1 MTPYVLIRETK
12 KSRRTPLL
20 VCLSVAAGLGLSG
33 ALLSGA
39 LLGGTAYGEALA
51 VGLTR
56 FVPFLAPILMPGHET
71 ESSHR
76 AIRIQADSRGHYIVK
91 GSADGV
97 SLEFMIDSGATN
109 IVLTRAAAELLHVGP
124 LRFDVPT
131 TTANGRVQNAQITIH
146 KLTIGSFTASD
157 VPVLVN
163 GGELEEPLLGMSWL
177 GLFKSIEIKN
187 GVMTLYY

>member
-1 MTPYVLIRETK
+1 MPAYVLIRETK
-12 KSRRTPLL
+12 RPRRAALA
-20 VCLSVAAGLGLSG
+20 VCISVAAGLGLSG
-33 ALLSGA
+33 ALL
-39 LLGGTAYGEALA
+39 GGTAYGSALA
-51 VGLTR
+51 AGLSR
-56 FVPFLAPILMPGHET
+56 FVPFLAPVLMAGHEM
-71 ESSHR
+71 ERSDHV
-76 AIRIQADSRGHYIVK
+76 IRIKADSRGHYIVK
-91 GSADGV
+91 GTADDTP
-97 SLEFMIDSGATN
+97 LEFMIDSGATN

-124 LRFDVPT
+124 LRFDIPT